1 MKIIA
6 LVVLAGCA
14 HASSPDL
21 GDLDNTDAAIS
32 IDAREPSIDA
42 PSRPPV
48 DSGSV
53 SPDAHEPTQ
62 VTLTQVSSNALA
74 ASSLACQDVNAT
86 AKQAYYR
93 VFDLAT
99 LGITTPLTLSGVAFG
114 VQSASGNQII
124 TVNVGT
130 YAGTPGDTLD
140 VGASSSNDWAAG
152 DVTAIAT
159 ATATVTSASSNTIV
173 NVPIAA
179 TIPGSSNLIIEVRS
193 PQDTGSTNFYLGASS
208 GTETTPGFFWSPT
221 CDATPPGTPTEL
233 GEGVV
238 PFVITATG
246 SY

>member
-1 MKIIA
+1 MKHA
-6 LVVLAGCA
+6 FLLVLVGCA
-14 HASSPDL
+14 HASLPDL
-21 GDLDNTDAAIS
+21 GNADAPAA
-32 IDAREPSIDA
+32 IDARELPIDT

-93 VFDLAT
+93 VFDLVT
-99 LGITTPLTLSGVAFG
+99 LGITTPLALSSVAFG
-114 VQSASGNQII
+114 VQSASGTQII

-130 YAGTPGDTLD
+130 YTGTPGDTLD
-140 VGASSSNDWAAG
+140 VGASSSDDWAAG

-159 ATATVTSASSNTIV
+159 ATATITSADSSTIV
-173 NVPIAA
+173 SVPIAA
-179 TIPGSSNLIIEVRS
+179 TIPGSANLIIEVRS
-193 PQDTGSTNFYLGASS
+193 PQDTGSTSFYLGASS
-208 GTETTPGFFWSPT
+208 GTEATPGFFWSPT

-233 GEGVV
+233 GEGVT
-238 PFVITATG
+238 PFLITATG